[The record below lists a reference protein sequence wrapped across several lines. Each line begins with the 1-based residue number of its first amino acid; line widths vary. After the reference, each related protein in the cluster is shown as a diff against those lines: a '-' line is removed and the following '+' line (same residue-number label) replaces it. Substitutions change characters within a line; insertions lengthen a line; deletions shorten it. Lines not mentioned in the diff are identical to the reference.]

1 MLNSEID
8 KYMNKLLERSENT
21 KEKYGENN
29 PIYIKKILDVI
40 YVNHTFLQA
49 VYEKQIEDAVKRN
62 DFATLKS
69 VFYHAAKVKLLPCG
83 SSGYDHCD
91 RFWPLL
97 DLLACA
103 EMDNIYRILP
113 KELPLSTNGYAMY
126 VNGINILLC
135 LLYNDEHN
143 AAYAKDKVT
152 AKAEKY
158 AKSKQPMWER
168 SVISC
173 LLAIMN
179 HDVSRLSENL
189 QNVCESYNKM
199 NIAAYM
205 KIQCQNAYG
214 LLVLAKHIL
223 SEEEFNSVTL
233 PEYKNF
239 SKDYIEWFFHQN
251 KISDEL
257 CIKYEAPLEKIN
269 DILKKPVAITRIYQP
284 YINSDNAY
292 LTSSEKKAWYMD
304 IDTMMDEFLEI

>member
-1 MLNSEID
+1 M
-8 KYMNKLLERSENT
+8 
-21 KEKYGENN
+21 
-29 PIYIKKILDVI
+29 
-40 YVNHTFLQA
+40 
-49 VYEKQIEDAVKRN
+49 
-62 DFATLKS
+62 
-69 VFYHAAKVKLLPCG
+69 
-83 SSGYDHCD
+83 
-91 RFWPLL
+91 
-97 DLLACA
+97 
-103 EMDNIYRILP
+103 
-113 KELPLSTNGYAMY
+113 
-126 VNGINILLC
+126 
-135 LLYNDEHN
+135 
-143 AAYAKDKVT
+143 
-152 AKAEKY
+152 
-158 AKSKQPMWER
+158 
-168 SVISC
+168 ISC
-173 LLAIMN
+173 LLAIMD

-205 KIQCQNAYG
+205 KIQCQNVYG

-284 YINSDNAY
+284 YINSDNVY
-292 LTSSEKKAWYMD
+292 LTSLEKKAWYMD